1 MVSVVPSSSPERT
14 TWGRRKTP
22 KLLPVPGVPVV
33 PGPLSVLLIPWSPRR
48 LNLWGGTELA
58 MSGRGSW
65 VQLSVVA
72 LLFGLWLVPVRAQ
85 GQPPELEAIYKRGL
99 QLYEAG
105 KFAEAVP
112 IAEEYISVAAATY
125 GEQHPLYATGLGYL
139 GVLFDALNRP
149 SEAEL
154 LFKRALAIKEKSLGP
169 DHTEVAEALHN
180 LAELHRKHGQFAEAE
195 PLYQRVLSIAE
206 RALGPEHPSI
216 GVVLGN
222 MAELYRA
229 QGRHAEAESLAKR
242 SVAIREKVALAA
254 RPALGSVAA
263 QLTLGSGAEEPASLL
278 SQMNQ
283 LNRAGKYAEA
293 IPIADRYARSR
304 RGAPRYRGSRIRV
317 STQQPGH
324 LLQATGRFVES
335 RTAHAPR
342 AGHRREELRPRSSQR
357 RQSDSTIWPSCSRP
371 PTGSPRPS
379 R

>member
-1 MVSVVPSSSPERT
+1 MVRHFAQFALLLSIIVGCARRVARLIAPTVVGT
-14 TWGRRKTP
+14 TSWTGLIAIA
-22 KLLPVPGVPVV
+22 LLIA
-33 PGPLSVLLIPWSPRR
+33 LSVPI
-48 LNLWGGTELA
+48 
-58 MSGRGSW
+58 
-65 VQLSVVA
+65 
-72 LLFGLWLVPVRAQ
+72 RAQ
-85 GQPPELEAIYKRGL
+85 EQPPELEAIYKRGL

-169 DHTEVAEALHN
+169 DHTDVAEALHN
-180 LAELHRKHGQFAEAE
+180 LAEFHRKHGQLAEAE

-216 GVVLGN
+216 GVVVGN

-278 SQMNQ
+278 SQINQ

-293 IPIADRYARSR
+293 IPIADRYAR
-304 RGAPRYRGSRIRV
+304 V
-317 STQQPGH
+317 
-324 LLQATGRFVES
+324 VEA
-335 RTAHAPR
+335 RHGTEGPEYALALNNLAIYCRPR
-342 AGHRREELRPRSSQR
+342 AG
-357 RQSDSTIWPSCSRP
+357 
-371 PTGSPRPS
+371 
-379 R
+379 